1 MPNIGLVAE
10 AADMIVDGY
19 AFTVRD
25 DGIAVLNLNHPD
37 RASFYSL
44 KGELIETS
52 MDDIELVI
60 VREYFDRNREFL
72 EVGVA

>member
-1 MPNIGLVAE
+1 MPDVKSIAE

-25 DGIAVLNLNHPD
+25 DGSSVLNLNHPD
-37 RASFYSL
+37 RASFYSQA
-44 KGELIETS
+44 GDLIETS

-60 VREYFDRNREFL
+60 VREYYDRNREFL

>member
-1 MPNIGLVAE
+1 MPDVKSIAD
-10 AADMIVDGY
+10 AADMIVNGY
-19 AFTVRD
+19 AFTVRA
-25 DGIAVLNLNHPD
+25 DGIVVLNLNHPD

-60 VREYFDRNREFL
+60 VRDYFDRNREFL
-72 EVGVA
+72 EVEVA

>member
-1 MPNIGLVAE
+1 MTDIGLVAE

-37 RASFYSL
+37 GASFYSL

-72 EVGVA
+72 EVEVA

>member
-1 MPNIGLVAE
+1 MLDVRPIAE

-19 AFTVRD
+19 AFTVRG

-37 RASFYSL
+37 RASFYSCE
-44 KGELIETS
+44 GELIETS

-72 EVGVA
+72 EAEIA

>member
-1 MPNIGLVAE
+1 MTDIGLVAE

-37 RASFYSL
+37 TNHDHPHSGWFINA
-44 KGELIETS
+44 
-52 MDDIELVI
+52 
-60 VREYFDRNREFL
+60 
-72 EVGVA
+72 A